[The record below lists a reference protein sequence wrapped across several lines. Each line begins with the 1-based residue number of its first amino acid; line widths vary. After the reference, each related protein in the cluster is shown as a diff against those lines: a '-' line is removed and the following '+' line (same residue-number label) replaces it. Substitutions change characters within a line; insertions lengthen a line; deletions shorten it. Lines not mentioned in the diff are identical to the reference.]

1 MDHITITELRKEI
14 ERKYKEPLT
23 DDGFL
28 LLVAGFKSYAAR
40 RDLYSRQ
47 AVEKAVSRG
56 WFSAEMAHFFKH
68 YATE

>member
-1 MDHITITELRKEI
+1 MEHITITELRKEI
-14 ERKYKEPLT
+14 DRKRKEPLT
-23 DDGFL
+23 DDGFW

-56 WFSAEMAHFFKH
+56 WFSAEMAHFFKR
-68 YATE
+68 YALE